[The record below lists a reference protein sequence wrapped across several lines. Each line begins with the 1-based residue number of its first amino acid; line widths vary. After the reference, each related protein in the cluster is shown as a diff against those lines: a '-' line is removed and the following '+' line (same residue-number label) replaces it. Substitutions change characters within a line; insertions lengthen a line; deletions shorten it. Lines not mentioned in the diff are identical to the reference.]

1 MENSPSDQAV
11 APEGELS
18 TPTFTPESP
27 RQSFKTL
34 EQYKSADFSAE
45 EPETEKE
52 ESRREESIEESE
64 NWAPT
69 QSNPDSEEEPET
81 EKEQPRREE
90 SFEETEDWAQSQSHS
105 DSEEEVETEREE
117 YQQEESVDEAES
129 WDPEQSD
136 PDSDEEKFEEQGE
149 SPHWTPRPSY
159 IRKNVRQYPFPKP
172 IKPMPP
178 RYLRKDTP
186 APVSSENWVKPWAQM
201 RTYCFNP
208 CVFPAMVGAVSSDA
222 QAGNWVKVY
231 DREGSPFGAAFY
243 NPKAKVPLRVL
254 VHGDV
259 EPGDQII
266 FDALERALTLRQEM
280 LKLPERTNAYRVVN
294 SDGDGL
300 SGLIVDRYD
309 NVLSLEVHSLGIYL
323 RLNKILEFLHQRL
336 GTQYEI
342 IHVDERVRQIEGIK
356 NVPEPRL
363 PGRSVKIQENGV
375 KFEVD
380 FSKGHKTGFFCDQR
394 ENRLKF
400 SGLVHGKRV
409 LDLCCYTG
417 AFSIMASVLGGAAEV
432 TGVDLDEEAI
442 EQAKRNAHIN
452 MQHKINWV
460 HADAYSYARQMQTNG
475 EKWDVIL
482 IDPPKFVESRDP
494 EEEFKAWGKYEDINK
509 LGISLLAPGGTL
521 VSCSCSGLLSLNRFE
536 DILVKAAHRN
546 NRRLQIF
553 DVTGAGSDH
562 PIYSNCPESRYLKVL
577 WTRVI

>member
-1 MENSPSDQAV
+1 MTEFKKRQQQKRAMENSPSDQAG

-18 TPTFTPESP
+18 TPTFTPKSP

-34 EQYKSADFSAE
+34 EQYKSVDFSVKE
-45 EPETEKE
+45 DETDREK
-52 ESRREESIEESE
+52 
-64 NWAPT
+64 
-69 QSNPDSEEEPET
+69 
-81 EKEQPRREE
+81 PRREE
-90 SFEETEDWAQSQSHS
+90 SFEEPENWNL
-105 DSEEEVETEREE
+105 
-117 YQQEESVDEAES
+117 
-129 WDPEQSD
+129 EQSD
-136 PDSDEEKFEEQGE
+136 PDSDEESFEEQGE
-149 SPHWTPRPSY
+149 SSHWTQQPPYS
-159 IRKNVRQYPFPKP
+159 RKNVRQHPFPKP

-259 EPGDQII
+259 EPGDQNN

-342 IHVDERVRQIEGIK
+342 IHVDERVQQIEGIK
-356 NVPEPRL
+356 NVPEPKL

-400 SGLVHGKRV
+400 SGLVQGKRV

-475 EKWDVIL
+475 EKWDVVL
-482 IDPPKFVESRDP
+482 IDPPKFVESRDS

-509 LGISLLAPGGTL
+509 LGISLLSPGGTL

-553 DVTGAGSDH
+553 DVTGAGPDH

>member
-1 MENSPSDQAV
+1 MEDSPSDQPA
-11 APEGELS
+11 ATEGETS
-18 TPTFTPESP
+18 TSTFTPESP

-34 EQYKSADFSAE
+34 EQYKPVDFSQEDVETAKE
-45 EPETEKE
+45 EPRREESLDAPESWNPEQSNSDSDEKLETEKE
-52 ESRREESIEESE
+52 EPRYEENLDNPE
-64 NWAPT
+64 N
-69 QSNPDSEEEPET
+69 
-81 EKEQPRREE
+81 
-90 SFEETEDWAQSQSHS
+90 WAQSQSDA
-105 DSEEEVETEREE
+105 DSGEELETGK
-117 YQQEESVDEAES
+117 EESLHEESLDDPES
-129 WDPEQSD
+129 WDPEQSN
-136 PDSDEEKFEEQGE
+136 PDSDEEKFEEQSE

-159 IRKNVRQYPFPKP
+159 IRKSDRKYPFPKP

-186 APVSSENWVKPWAQM
+186 APVASENWVKPWAQM

-208 CVFPAMVGAVSSDA
+208 CVYPAMVGAVSPDA
-222 QAGNWVKVY
+222 QAGSWVKVY
-231 DREGSPFGAAFY
+231 DREGSPFGAAFN

-280 LKLPERTNAYRVVN
+280 LKLPGRTNAYRVVN

-309 NVLSLEVHSLGIYL
+309 DVLSLEVHSLGIYL

-400 SGLVHGKRV
+400 SGLVQGKRV

-452 MQHKINWV
+452 LQHKINWI

-494 EEEFKAWGKYEDINK
+494 EEEFKAWGRYEDINK
-509 LGISLLAPGGTL
+509 LGISLLQPGGTL
-521 VSCSCSGLLSLNRFE
+521 VTCSCSGLLSLNRFE
-536 DILVKAAHRN
+536 DILVKAAHRT

>member
-1 MENSPSDQAV
+1 MTEFKKRQQEKRAEETYSSEQGY
-11 APEGELS
+11 APEQ
-18 TPTFTPESP
+18 PQRP
-27 RQSFKTL
+27 FKTL
-34 EQYKSADFSAE
+34 EQYKPSDFSE
-45 EPETEKE
+45 RTEPEEKTDRRQ
-52 ESRREESIEESE
+52 ESSE
-64 NWAPT
+64 N
-69 QSNPDSEEEPET
+69 
-81 EKEQPRREE
+81 
-90 SFEETEDWAQSQSHS
+90 FG
-105 DSEEEVETEREE
+105 
-117 YQQEESVDEAES
+117 S
-129 WDPEQSD
+129 WDSTPKQNYFEKR
-136 PDSDEEKFEEQGE
+136 KFEERPQ
-149 SPHWTPRPSY
+149 SFHRTPRTSHPY
-159 IRKNVRQYPFPKP
+159 KGDRRHQPYPKP

-178 RYLRKDTP
+178 RYLRKDIP
-186 APVSSENWVKPWAQM
+186 APVESQNWVKPWVQM

-208 CVFPAMVGAVSSDA
+208 CVYPAMIGAASTDA
-222 QAGNWVKVY
+222 QAGSWVKVY
-231 DREGSPFGAAFY
+231 DREGSPFGAALY

-259 EPGDQII
+259 EPADTIL
-266 FDALERALTLRQEM
+266 FEALERALVLRQEM
-280 LKLPERTNAYRVVN
+280 LRLPERTNAYRVVN

-309 NVLSLEVHSLGIYL
+309 NVLSVEVHSLGIYL
-323 RLNKILEFLHQRL
+323 RLQKILDFLHQRL

-342 IHVDERVRQIEGIK
+342 IQVDERVQQIEGIK
-356 NVPEPRL
+356 DIPEPNL
-363 PGRSVKIQENGV
+363 PGQKVKIQENGV

-400 SGLVHGKRV
+400 ANLVRGKRV

-417 AFSIMASVLGGAAEV
+417 AFSVMASVLGAAAEV
-432 TGVDLDEEAI
+432 TGVDLDEESI

-452 MQHKINWV
+452 LQHKINWV

-494 EEEFKAWGKYEDINK
+494 EEEYTAWGKYEDINK
-509 LGISLLAPGGTL
+509 LGISLLQPGGTL

-553 DVTGAGSDH
+553 DVTGAGADH